1 MNPEPPR
8 GAGRSAKE
16 RMTLAAGSVSA
27 ATLISRILG
36 FIRDMVIANLFGAL
50 AAADAFFVAFRIP
63 NLLRRFTAEGALTAA
78 FVPVFSELRER
89 HGLARAFAMANN
101 LVSLM
106 AVLLMAVTAAGIVFA
121 PWVVR
126 VIAPGFTADPAVF
139 ELTALLTAVMFPYI
153 LLISLAALFM
163 ATLNSMGRFF
173 VPAAA
178 PALLNVAIIGCAFA
192 LKDVFAQP
200 AMALAVGVLIGG
212 ALQLAAQWGTL
223 AAMGY
228 RFRPDFSLRH
238 GDTLKVG
245 ALMVPA
251 ALGMAAAEVNILIG
265 TLLATLLPQGS
276 VSYLYYANR
285 VAEFPLGIFGAAVG
299 VAALPAMSGVT
310 ARGEGDGKLI
320 ELMSHAFRLT
330 LFVCA
335 PASAGLIALAG
346 PICNALFERGA
357 FDAAAREGTAAA
369 LVMFGAGVIAFA
381 GVKALVA
388 AFYALKDTATP
399 ARVASWLIILNV
411 ALGLLLM
418 GPLAHAGLALASS
431 LTSWLNVLALFF
443 LLRRRVGFVDG
454 RRIMSSGGKMI
465 VASAVM
471 GLAVWG
477 YAGAFYRYDAPTME
491 RVFHLLAA
499 IALGVALYAGAALAM
514 GLPEAA
520 AVKERVRRRF
530 GGRA

>member
-36 FIRDMVIANLFGAL
+36 FVRDMVIASLFGAQ

-101 LVSLM
+101 LVTLM
-106 AVLLMAVTAAGIVFA
+106 AVLLMALVAAGIVFA

-126 VIAPGFTADPAVF
+126 VIAPGFTTDPAVF

-178 PALLNVAIIGCAFA
+178 PALLNVAIIACAFA
-192 LKDVFAQP
+192 LKDAFAQP

-245 ALMVPA
+245 ALMIPA

-285 VAEFPLGIFGAAVG
+285 VAEFPLGTYVPCVPPNAIRVR
-299 VAALPAMSGVT
+299 
-310 ARGEGDGKLI
+310 AR
-320 ELMSHAFRLT
+320 
-330 LFVCA
+330 V
-335 PASAGLIALAG
+335 
-346 PICNALFERGA
+346 RGA
-357 FDAAAREGTAAA
+357 YRAGRADLQRAVRAR
-369 LVMFGAGVIAFA
+369 
-381 GVKALVA
+381 
-388 AFYALKDTATP
+388 
-399 ARVASWLIILNV
+399 
-411 ALGLLLM
+411 
-418 GPLAHAGLALASS
+418 
-431 LTSWLNVLALFF
+431 
-443 LLRRRVGFVDG
+443 
-454 RRIMSSGGKMI
+454 
-465 VASAVM
+465 
-471 GLAVWG
+471 
-477 YAGAFYRYDAPTME
+477 
-491 RVFHLLAA
+491 
-499 IALGVALYAGAALAM
+499 
-514 GLPEAA
+514 
-520 AVKERVRRRF
+520 RVRRGGAGRDGDGAGDVRRGGDRVRGGQGA
-530 GGRA
+530 GGRVLRAQGYGHAGAGGLLADHT